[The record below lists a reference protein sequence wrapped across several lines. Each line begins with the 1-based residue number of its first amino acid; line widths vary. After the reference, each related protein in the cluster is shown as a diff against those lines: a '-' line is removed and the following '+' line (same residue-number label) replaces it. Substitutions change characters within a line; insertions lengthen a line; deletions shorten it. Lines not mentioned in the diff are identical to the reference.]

1 MVDAFFG
8 AGLKVPVAIVGTKWK
23 HKRKFIEGSVP
34 EMNFRPPD
42 HDSPDIS
49 WYFNIIRICLLPKFP
64 KSERC
69 LEVLRFGS
77 VSHKKTTSWENLL
90 WTVIWNSESKPVC
103 VVAYAVHELAMIP
116 FDSIILIWSWTPTR
130 PHRNMCRNRKS
141 CICKYLK
148 VISIVDMR
156 TRSIQ
161 IKKFP
166 SKVMW
171 CNRYH
176 CFDLNIS
183 RPMTLP
189 FDIWIHMRDPF
200 GIFMKYPMTPT
211 CKWDIYF

>member
-1 MVDAFFG
+1 
-8 AGLKVPVAIVGTKWK
+8 
-23 HKRKFIEGSVP
+23 
-34 EMNFRPPD
+34 
-42 HDSPDIS
+42 
-49 WYFNIIRICLLPKFP
+49 
-64 KSERC
+64 
-69 LEVLRFGS
+69 
-77 VSHKKTTSWENLL
+77 
-90 WTVIWNSESKPVC
+90 
-103 VVAYAVHELAMIP
+103 MIP

-189 FDIWIHMRDPF
+189 LDIWIHMGDPF
-200 GIFMKYPMTPT
+200 GIFMKYPWLPLASGTYFERRPFQQNRARTRVVPRISWSVPVSHRDWKCPRLDALTVLVLVVQCVRLFPGNFRTLERSTVQRSKCTTPVFLSAT
-211 CKWDIYF
+211 KTAYEVLWKETTWRERTWKVNCMCLYVNIY